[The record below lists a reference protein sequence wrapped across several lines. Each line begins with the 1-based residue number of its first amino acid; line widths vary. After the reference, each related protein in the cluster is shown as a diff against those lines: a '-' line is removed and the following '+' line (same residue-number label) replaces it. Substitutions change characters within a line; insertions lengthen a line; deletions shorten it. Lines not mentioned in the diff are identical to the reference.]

1 MCSLRSVELHF
12 HYIIYCSWKVEHSR
26 KIILTSSEF
35 TLKSIFLTSAA
46 VQLLENMP
54 MKELT
59 SKKTWP
65 KSQVFNYYKLLCVN
79 VCWQEK
85 SRETEL
91 VCPCQS
97 VVVRQRLVW
106 LCRPTRELQSLL
118 HMMKLEE
125 GRVELF
131 LPRSRFCSA
140 LWWRLMSAFS
150 NLSFTVRLHRARSRA
165 ASSQLFG
172 SISHALRS
180 RFHASFNCIAGRSTF
195 LTPVGNWPYRTS
207 WEMRPLSMRWT
218 MPEPSQAAFTV

>member
-1 MCSLRSVELHF
+1 
-12 HYIIYCSWKVEHSR
+12 
-26 KIILTSSEF
+26 
-35 TLKSIFLTSAA
+35 
-46 VQLLENMP
+46 

-65 KSQVFNYYKLLCVN
+65 KSQLFNCYKLLCVN

-91 VCPCQS
+91 VYPCQS
-97 VVVRQRLVW
+97 
-106 LCRPTRELQSLL
+106 ELQSLL

-140 LWWRLMSAFS
+140 SWWRLMSAFS
-150 NLSFTVRLHRARSRA
+150 NPSFTVRLHRARSRA

-180 RFHASFNCIAGRSTF
+180 RFHASFNCIAGSSTF

-207 WEMRPLSMRWT
+207 WEMRPLSMPWTCLSHLRRRLLCREYKLGVLARDSISLLVMWFCHLTQRMRLRHRRWKEFKGCFCL
-218 MPEPSQAAFTV
+218 M

>member
-1 MCSLRSVELHF
+1 
-12 HYIIYCSWKVEHSR
+12 
-26 KIILTSSEF
+26 
-35 TLKSIFLTSAA
+35 
-46 VQLLENMP
+46 MP

-118 HMMKLEE
+118 YMMKLEE

-150 NLSFTVRLHRARSRA
+150 NPSFTVRLHRARSRA
-165 ASSQLFG
+165 TSSQLFG

-218 MPEPSQAAFTV
+218 MPEPSQATFTV